1 MNKTQS
7 LNPKRAIFLTIALD
21 LIGLTIIFPI
31 LPSFIDRFWISHMMV
46 GIIGA
51 TYAFFSF
58 VSAPYLGRLSDKFW
72 RRNILLASVMGSA
85 VGWII
90 TAFAPNVWWVLIGR
104 TIDGI
109 TAGNITIAQAILSD
123 ISKDSKERAK
133 YYGIFGMM
141 FGMAMIVGPL
151 LGGFLIRFGFPVPF
165 LVSGIFSVINAI
177 LIYFTLPETHTNR
190 SESQEKTGKFAVF
203 HALFHDRI
211 AMYLWLFFIIGLGA
225 GVYRHSFGLYMDAFY
240 HMDETHIGYILAFV
254 GLFMAFCQGYLL
266 NNFWLKKFTPRQILA
281 TSLTVSSILFT
292 MVAFYDQT
300 PEPLIGF
307 WLVAEI
313 CMVFFTIA
321 MWPVMQSEGMQHAN
335 PNKRGE
341 VTGYFSSLG
350 SLTAIIGP
358 LVWAWLIGQH
368 ISPLWSASLASI
380 LGLVWFTVYRD
391 RF

>member
-1 MNKTQS
+1 M
-7 LNPKRAIFLTIALD
+7 D
-21 LIGLTIIFPI
+21 
-31 LPSFIDRFWISHMMV
+31 
-46 GIIGA
+46 
-51 TYAFFSF
+51 Y
-58 VSAPYLGRLSDKFW
+58 
-72 RRNILLASVMGSA
+72 
-85 VGWII
+85 
-90 TAFAPNVWWVLIGR
+90 TAFAPNVWWVLVGR
-104 TIDGI
+104 VIDGA

-165 LVSGIFSVINAI
+165 LVAGIFSVVNAM

-190 SESQEKTGKFAVF
+190 SESQEKMDKFAVF
-203 HALFHDRI
+203 NALFHDKI
-211 AMYLWLFFIIGLGA
+211 AMYLWLFFVIGLGA

-254 GLFMAFCQGYLL
+254 GVFMAFCQGYLL

-281 TSLTVSSILFT
+281 TSLTASSVLFT
-292 MVAFYDQT
+292 LVALYDQT
-300 PEPLIGF
+300 PSPHVYI
-307 WLVAEI
+307 WLAAEL

-350 SLTAIIGP
+350 SLTAII
-358 LVWAWLIGQH
+358 
-368 ISPLWSASLASI
+368 
-380 LGLVWFTVYRD
+380 
-391 RF
+391 